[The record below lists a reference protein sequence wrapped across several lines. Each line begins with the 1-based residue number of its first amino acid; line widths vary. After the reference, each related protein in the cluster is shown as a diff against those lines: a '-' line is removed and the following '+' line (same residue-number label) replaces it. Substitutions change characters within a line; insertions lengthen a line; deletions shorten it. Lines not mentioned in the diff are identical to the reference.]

1 MSDQWQRKASEAA
14 KRHLDYLAK
23 AAAELSDPAPTLEA
37 MDDTKGPWFAA
48 SYDGECATCDG
59 AIWRG
64 DLIRADGQGGYECL
78 ECQPH
83 DDETPMA
90 AMYSEPTEEAV
101 TDAMPVTPTPDQFMD
116 PGPVAPSGPVM
127 SADEF
132 MDPNTPDK
140 PLNVSGQ
147 PSEPDRDSRGRYL
160 VTDPAT
166 GDFRRFKNGK
176 PMGWTRTT
184 TFNKAASNNKA
195 INDWNRRNIV
205 IGASRLPHLV
215 RDAQGLNHEDDKD
228 ALNRIADELEKAA
241 GSKVAANLG
250 TEIHKFTEY
259 MDAGL
264 KTWRDAELYYQ
275 EQMRL
280 YQETLA
286 EAGLEPIPGLIERT
300 VVIQEFGGVCG
311 TYDRVMLH
319 RPSNSY
325 VAVDVKSGKTL
336 KYGMHEIETQ
346 LWVYAHGHNQ
356 NGVYDHHTKTWS
368 KAGLPRVREDWGVV
382 VHMPVQGD
390 LAGQV
395 VLTPADLTAGRQHA
409 ELCHAIRTQPSRKVM
424 PWKGL
429 EPEPWEARF
438 SGVQSQEEASE
449 LWLAAK
455 AEGFEGVRLNEL
467 VRLAQTALQVR
478 G

>member
-1 MSDQWQRKASEAA
+1 MFVERRGCAKCGRVVAFKRDGEPYKHTCQGDLNLRCDGCGRAFIPRDGQMPEHECEAV
-14 KRHLDYLAK
+14 
-23 AAAELSDPAPTLEA
+23 SDPAPTVEP
-37 MDDTKGPWFAA
+37 M
-48 SYDGECATCDG
+48 
-59 AIWRG
+59 
-64 DLIRADGQGGYECL
+64 
-78 ECQPH
+78 
-83 DDETPMA
+83 DDETPVA

-101 TDAMPVTPTPDQFMD
+101 TDAVTAPDQFAD
-116 PGPVAPSGPVM
+116 PAPLTAAPAPQEAPADVFSDPAEAGP
-127 SADEF
+127 
-132 MDPNTPDK
+132 K
-140 PLNVSGQ
+140 LNVSGQ
-147 PSEPDRDSRGRYL
+147 PSEPERDSRGRYL

-166 GDFRRFKNGK
+166 GDFRRFKNGN

-205 IGASRLPHLV
+205 IGASRMPHLV

-228 ALNRIADELEKAA
+228 ALNRIADELERAA

-275 EQMRL
+275 DQMRL
-280 YQETLA
+280 YQELLEA
-286 EAGLEPIPGLIERT
+286 EGLEPIPGLIERT

-311 TYDRVMLH
+311 TYDRVMYH
-319 RPSNSY
+319 RPSDSY
-325 VAVDVKSGKTL
+325 PLVDVKSGKTL

-346 LWVYAHGHNQ
+346 LWIYAHGHNQ

-368 KAGLPRVREDWGVV
+368 KEGLPRVREDWGLVI
-382 VHMPVQGD
+382 HMPVQGD

-395 VLTPADLTAGRQHA
+395 VLTPADLSAGRQHA
-409 ELCHAIRTQPSRKVM
+409 ELCHAIRSQPSRKVL

-429 EPEPWEARF
+429 EPEPWELRF
-438 SGVQSQEEASE
+438 ANVQSQEEASE
-449 LWLAAK
+449 LWKAAK
-455 AEGFEGVRLNEL
+455 AAGFEGVRLNEL
-467 VRLAQTALQVR
+467 VRLAQIALSVR